1 MAKLQADSAK
11 TDKDMQMKLIMNTE
25 DNLTQERVKSAELTR
40 DAAVLQHEQ
49 LQTALSAHE
58 TLQSQLGEQNG
69 G

>member
-1 MAKLQADSAK
+1 
-11 TDKDMQMKLIMNTE
+11 MNTE

-58 TLQSQLGEQNG
+58 SLQSQLGAQNG